1 MKRAALWLTLVVM
14 IVAFPLSA
22 QDELTLVRVGA
33 LPFISFAPLFIADEE
48 GYFAEQGIAVEYF
61 RSESGGQQVAPLL
74 RGELDVYG
82 GSLNAAML
90 NAMGR
95 EPGSILLVADKGYLP
110 DDPDACETTGLVA
123 RPGLLENGTLSDAEI
138 VRGLRYDAN
147 STSLSFTTWALD
159 VTLRTYGLTL
169 DDVLIEDIDS
179 VLLADSLTNGAID
192 ATYAV
197 EPLITRLVEAGA
209 GELWIGANDVMP
221 GTSYGFIAFGR
232 NMLDNPELGE
242 RFMIAYLRGSRQYN
256 EGKTERNLDIL
267 EKVTTLDRTL
277 LETTCFTQIRSDGA
291 INLESIIAYQEWA
304 ASYGFIDSVITD
316 PDILLDTR
324 FIDAANAAIE
334 ASSGS

>member
-1 MKRAALWLTLVVM
+1 MKRAALWLTLAVL

-22 QDELTLVRVGA
+22 QDNLTLVRVGA

-123 RPGLLENGTLSDAEI
+123 RPGLLENGTLSDPEI
-138 VRGLRYDAN
+138 VRGLRFDAN
-147 STSLSFTTWALD
+147 STTLAFTTWALD
-159 VTLRTYGLTL
+159 ETLKTFGLTIE
-169 DDVLIEDIDS
+169 DVLLDDIDS
-179 VLLADSLTNGAID
+179 VLLIDSLLNGAID

-197 EPLITRLVEAGA
+197 EPLITRIVDAGA
-209 GELWIGANDVMP
+209 GELWIGANDIMP
-221 GTSYGFIAFGR
+221 GTSYGFIAYGQR
-232 NMLDNPELGE
+232 MLNDPDLGE
-242 RFMIAYLRGSRQYN
+242 RFMIAYLQGARQYN

-267 EKVTTLDRTL
+267 EAVTGQDRAL
-277 LETTCFTQIRSDGA
+277 LEASCFTQIRSDGA
-291 INLESIIAYQEWA
+291 INLDSIIAFQEWA
-304 ASYGFIDSVITD
+304 VSYNFIDRVITD
-316 PDILLDTR
+316 PDALINTR
-324 FIDAANAAIE
+324 FIDAANAALE
-334 ASSGS
+334 ES